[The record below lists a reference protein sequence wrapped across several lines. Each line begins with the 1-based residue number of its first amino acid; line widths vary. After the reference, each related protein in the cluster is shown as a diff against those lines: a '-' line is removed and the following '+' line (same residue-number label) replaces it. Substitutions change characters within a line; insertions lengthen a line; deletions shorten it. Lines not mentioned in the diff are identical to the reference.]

1 MFFKDHLAEYNIK
14 VRFLFFFFGPDRPNI
29 DYHEIG
35 RCMGTLMTNREYHD
49 VAYGAKNRAQLL
61 KGITTFTNRNLCL
74 VLPIGEYD
82 DDVLAPAMI
91 WINRMVNKKITK
103 IVQGGASKKSVTKAI
118 TAGVESGAHGEDETT
133 EKSSKETKKSRLM
146 SIFGEQ
152 PGVHE
157 EFDPF
162 KRTGCP
168 FGSLI
173 KEIQYRYS
181 KYWSDIYD
189 GLNLH
194 CFIAIVFIF
203 TVCFAPALC
212 FGGILGKFTSLKI
225 TENTS

>member
-1 MFFKDHLAEYNIK
+1 M
-14 VRFLFFFFGPDRPNI
+14 
-29 DYHEIG
+29 
-35 RCMGTLMTNREYHD
+35 
-49 VAYGAKNRAQLL
+49 AYGAKNRAQLL

-82 DDVLAPAMI
+82 DDVLMPAME
-91 WINRMVNKKITK
+91 WINKMVNKKITK
-103 IVQGGASKKSVTKAI
+103 ISQGTANKKAKAKGMKALEAAA
-118 TAGVESGAHGEDETT
+118 AGGNAEFDESSG
-133 EKSSKETKKSRLM
+133 KKKEPTDRKKSRIM
-146 SIFGEQ
+146 TIFGQE
-152 PGVHE
+152 PIEDE

-168 FGSLI
+168 FGSLF

-212 FGGILGKFTSLKI
+212 FGGILGKLHKFKI
-225 TENTS
+225 L